1 MSMIERLSRFPLWA
15 LSSQAVGRYALEAAI
30 FVPLYLALDWASY
43 IEPLG
48 SFNITPWN
56 PGPAL
61 AIVWMMHAG
70 LARAPVV
77 LFATFLADN
86 VARDPPGGYGVMLLS
101 ALALTIGYAL
111 IAATLR
117 ALLPAER
124 TLGTIR
130 ALTTLVTVVA
140 VGTAINGVTFLGV
153 LAAAGLLS
161 PEVLLQGWL
170 RFWIGDVV
178 GILVTAPFL
187 LIATDADKRSELAAL
202 PRRAESYLQAGL
214 VATTLWLILAGL
226 APDPSH
232 GFFLLFPPLIW
243 IALRSGLAGALVA
256 ITMVQLGIVLS
267 FHQQTEPALPIIELQ
282 ALVATLTLTGLYLG
296 VMVDERRRAKEQ
308 LNQSLHLATAGEM
321 AGAITHE
328 VSQPLTALASYSRSA
343 KLLIEAGRGDA
354 ELATLVDKILSESL
368 RASRVVRRLREFF
381 RAGSMR
387 LQPLPS
393 AELLGMIER
402 LGTEVTEG
410 TTISFV
416 KSADPDLPA
425 VRLDRVQ
432 IELVLRNLIG
442 NALDS
447 LEEHAPGHGQITVSV
462 KRDSAKRLRIVV
474 ADNGPGI
481 AAGARQHL
489 FRPFASGKPNGM
501 GLGLAVSR
509 AIAEAHGGSLS
520 VQSAGHGEFHLVL
533 PLDSGH
539 G

>member
-1 MSMIERLSRFPLWA
+1 MSKGLSPQSA
-15 LSSQAVGRYALEAAI
+15 LRIALEAAV

-61 AIVWMMHAG
+61 AIVWMMLAG
-70 LARAPVV
+70 LARSPVV
-77 LFATFLADN
+77 LIAMFLADN
-86 VARDPPGGYGVMLLS
+86 VVRDPPGNHGVMLLS
-101 ALALTIGYAL
+101 ALALTGGYAL

-130 ALTTLVTVVA
+130 ALTTLVGVVA

-153 LAAAGLLS
+153 LSSAGLLS
-161 PEVLLQGWL
+161 REVLLQGWL

-187 LIATDADKRSELAAL
+187 LIAMDADKRAELARL
-202 PRRAESYLQAGL
+202 PRRAESWLQAGL
-214 VATTLWLILAGL
+214 VIATLWLVLAGL

-256 ITMVQLGIVLS
+256 ITIVQLGIVIA
-267 FHQQTEPALPIIELQ
+267 FHRQPVPALPIIELQ

-296 VMVDERRRAKEQ
+296 VMVDERRRAMER
-308 LNQSLHLATAGEM
+308 LNQSLHLAAAGEM

-343 KLLIEAGRGDA
+343 KLLAQAGRGDA
-354 ELATLVDKILSESL
+354 ELAGLIDKIFSESL
-368 RASRVVRRLREFF
+368 RASRVLRRLRDFF

-387 LQPLPS
+387 LQPLPPT
-393 AELLGMIER
+393 ELLAMIER
-402 LGTEVTEG
+402 LGAEITEG
-410 TTISFV
+410 TRIDFAQ
-416 KSADPDLPA
+416 SAQPDLP
-425 VRLDRVQ
+425 VVCVDRLQ

-442 NALDS
+442 NAVDS
-447 LEEHAPGHGQITVSV
+447 LAEHAPAGGRITVSV
-462 KRDSAKRLRIVV
+462 ARSRTKGLCIAVV
-474 ADNGPGI
+474 DNGPGVS
-481 AAGARQHL
+481 AAARSQL
-489 FRPFASGKPNGM
+489 FRPFASGKPSGM

-509 AIAEAHGGSLS
+509 AIAEAHGGSLDLA
-520 VQSAGHGEFHLVL
+520 SAGHGEFHLNL
-533 PLDSGH
+533 PLEPAH